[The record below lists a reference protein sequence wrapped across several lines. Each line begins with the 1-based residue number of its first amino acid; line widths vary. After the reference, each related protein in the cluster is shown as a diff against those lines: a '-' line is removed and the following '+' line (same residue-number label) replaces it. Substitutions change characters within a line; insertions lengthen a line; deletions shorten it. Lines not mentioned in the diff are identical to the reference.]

1 MEIGLE
7 LGKDANFLIQED
19 LELLH
24 LVSAEEHN
32 TFPLIFSQRW
42 QLLLG
47 SCSEAG
53 LFDVGVEDGIAA
65 KHGINLYELV

>member
-7 LGKDANFLIQED
+7 LRKNANFLIQEN

-24 LVSAEEHN
+24 LVSAKEHN
-32 TFPLIFSQRW
+32 TFPFIFSQGW
-42 QLLLG
+42 QLFLG
-47 SCSEAG
+47 SCPEAG
-53 LFDVGVEDGIAA
+53 LFDVGAEDGIAA